1 MIVASELKMLLLD
14 TCLFSS
20 IFLLISI
27 GSVQARAVVGLGPLS
42 SLSAPLY
49 RALYLDQEEHSKN
62 PPEPANYD
70 IMKQQPQRVEYVPLK
85 HPEHIKNMR
94 NGRHAENKQ
103 KSIAIRYTPSKKV
116 SNRAN
121 KVSSMGPTNTN
132 IEDEVLVWTPWS
144 SRSEGPKFKIPP
156 PADGRP
162 VDEKK
167 GKR

>member
-1 MIVASELKMLLLD
+1 MIVPA

-20 IFLLISI
+20 MLLLLSV
-27 GSVQARAVVGLGPLS
+27 GSVQARPMVGVGPS
-42 SLSAPLY
+42 SSFAASLY

-70 IMKQQPQRVEYVPLK
+70 MIKQQPQRVEYVPLK
-85 HPEHIKNMR
+85 HSEHNKNMR
-94 NGRHAENKQ
+94 NGRHAEHKQ
-103 KSIAIRYTPSKKV
+103 ESIAIRYTPSKKV